1 MDYWHEHYPYLRHR
15 EDPAPYRALPEWM
28 GACALTEGGWL
39 PCAECVEW
47 DSAVGRWVAARE
59 CFVPLNRHVDGMGL
73 YDVVEDSYWS
83 CPHAEVFYCDFQ
95 WPCFL
100 YADGSRYKSWAEH
113 GEEEQARVVEAAGG
127 LEAFKAAEAE
137 ALKKATLDTMDPAFH
152 VKHLKKMAV
161 DEEYKESSEM
171 AAWLASMEDKKRA
184 AGKDWDLKV
193 ALPCK
198 YAVRIHWNE
207 KGKQEKVVTYEYK
220 HPFTG
225 RKSKHFHAECWM
237 HEYVDPKTKKAMAPH
252 KCNCLHPG
260 QPGWDDKWLVDPT
273 CVWVYDRYDDWWKYT
288 YSMEVKQWVYDNS
301 RRKEYAD
308 RVRSKGEGK
317 PVPSAKPVEAKSKGE
332 AKGSAN
338 AGAKGQAK
346 ASAKGGKWATPAAGA
361 DADDGWHTVAR
372 VENTSQGRFA
382 TVRK

>member
-1 MDYWHEHYPYLRHR
+1 MDYWHEHYPYLRV
-15 EDPAPYRALPEWM
+15 DPAPYRALPEWM

-39 PCAECVEW
+39 PCSECVEW
-47 DSAVGRWVAARE
+47 DESVGKLVAVRE
-59 CFVPLNRHVDGMGL
+59 CFVPLNRHENGMGL
-73 YDVVEDSYWS
+73 YDVVEETYWS
-83 CPHAEVFYCDFQ
+83 CPHAEVFYGDFV

-100 YADGSRYKSWAEH
+100 YADGSRYRSWAEH
-113 GEEEQARVVEAAGG
+113 AEEEEARVVAAAGG

-137 ALKKATLDTMDPAFH
+137 TLKKAVLDTSDPSFH

-171 AAWLASMEDKKRA
+171 AAWLSAMEDKKRA

-198 YAVRIHWNE
+198 YAVRIHWND
-207 KGKQEKVVTYEYK
+207 KGKQEKVVTHEYK

-225 RKSKHFHAECWM
+225 RKAKHFYAECWM

-260 QPGWDDKWLVDPT
+260 QEGWDDKWLVDPT

-288 YSMEVKQWVYDNS
+288 YSMEEKRWVYNNS
-301 RRKEYAD
+301 LRKEYAD
-308 RVRSKGEGK
+308 RVRSNAKDH
-317 PVPSAKPVEAKSKGE
+317 AKPVEAKGQ
-332 AKGSAN
+332 
-338 AGAKGQAK
+338 AKGQAK
-346 ASAKGGKWATPAAGA
+346 PSPNVTAKHGANASTKGGKWGTPAAA
-361 DADDGWHTVAR
+361 EADDGWHTV
-372 VENTSQGRFA
+372 
-382 TVRK
+382 RK